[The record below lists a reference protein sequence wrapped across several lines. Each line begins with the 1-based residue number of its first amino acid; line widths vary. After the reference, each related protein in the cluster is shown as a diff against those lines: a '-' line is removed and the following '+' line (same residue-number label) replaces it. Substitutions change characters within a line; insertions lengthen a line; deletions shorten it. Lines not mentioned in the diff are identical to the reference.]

1 MRKHTLVSIVLA
13 VGWLG
18 CTASDPVGVATEE
31 TFSKNEVHYV
41 PIRTEAVDTPATADQ
56 VDLGVECADGEIE
69 LYATTTGIGTHLG
82 KFTGFMDTCVN
93 PATGAFWGKR
103 VSYAANGDELH
114 SQYHGTFGSDP
125 LTAQVTL
132 IGGTGRFAHAHNP
145 PGEPVIATKVDG
157 VTTSVG
163 WISSVGSSK

>member
-1 MRKHTLVSIVLA
+1 MRKHTLVYIALA

-41 PIRTEAVDTPATADQ
+41 PLRTEAIDTPATAEE
-56 VDLGVECADGEIE
+56 VDLGVECAAGEME
-69 LYATTTGIGTHLG
+69 LYATTTGFGTHLG
-82 KFTGFMDTCVN
+82 TFTGVMDTCVN
-93 PATGAFWGKR
+93 PTTLDFWGKR

-114 SQYHGTFGSDP
+114 SRYQGNFMAVP
-125 LTAQVTL
+125 LTAEVTL
-132 IGGTGRFAHAHNP
+132 IGGTGRFVNAHNP

-163 WISSVGSSK
+163 RISSVGSSK